1 MCGQENPEIVVKEW
15 LKRAEE
21 DIKSAK
27 VMLETNHY
35 TWSAFICQQALEKCL
50 KAGYVKK
57 RNEIPPYIHK
67 LERLCEI
74 LNVEPPEEI
83 LEGII
88 RIDKY
93 YIVARYPDYKKNID
107 VPTKDAAETIYNK
120 TEEIY
125 KWLMEN
131 LGLQR

>member
-1 MCGQENPEIVVKEW
+1 MKQENPEIVVKEW
-15 LKRAEE
+15 LKRAKE
-21 DIKSAK
+21 DMRSAK

-35 TWSAFICQQALEKCL
+35 TWCAFICQQALEKCL
-50 KAGYVKK
+50 KASYLKK
-57 RNEIPPYIHK
+57 KNDIPPYIHK

-74 LNVEPPEEI
+74 LEIELPKDI

-93 YIVARYPDYKKNID
+93 YIIARYPDYKRGVDI
-107 VPTKDAAETIYNK
+107 PTKDVAEIIYGK
-120 TEEIY
+120 TQEIY

-131 LGLQR
+131 LGIQK

>member
-1 MCGQENPEIVVKEW
+1 MEQANPEIVVNEW

-21 DIKSAK
+21 DMKSAK

-35 TWSAFICQQALEKCL
+35 TWCAFICQQALEKCL

-57 RNEIPPYIHK
+57 KNEIPPYIHK

-74 LNVEPPEEI
+74 LEIVPPADI

-93 YIVARYPDYKKNID
+93 YIVARYPDYKKGVD
-107 VPTKDAAETIYNK
+107 VSTKEIAEFIYNK
-120 TEEIY
+120 TQEIY

-131 LGLQR
+131 LGLQK

>member
-1 MCGQENPEIVVKEW
+1 MCKQENPELVVKEW

-27 VMLETNHY
+27 IMLETNHY

-74 LNVEPPEEI
+74 LDIEPPEEI
-83 LEGII
+83 LEDII

-93 YIVARYPDYKKNID
+93 YIVA
-107 VPTKDAAETIYNK
+107 
-120 TEEIY
+120 
-125 KWLMEN
+125 
-131 LGLQR
+131 

>member
-1 MCGQENPEIVVKEW
+1 MEQENPELVVKEW

-21 DIKSAK
+21 DMKSAK

-35 TWSAFICQQALEKCL
+35 TWCAFISQQALEKCL

-57 RNEIPPYIHK
+57 KNYIPPYTHK

-74 LNVEPPEEI
+74 LEIKPPEDI
-83 LEGII
+83 LEWII

-93 YIVARYPDYKKNID
+93 YIVTRYPDYKKTVDI
-107 VPTKDAAETIYNK
+107 PTKDIAKTIYNK
-120 TEEIY
+120 TQEIY
-125 KWLMEN
+125 KWLMTN
-131 LGLQR
+131 LGLQK

>member
-1 MCGQENPEIVVKEW
+1 MEQENPELVIEEW

-35 TWSAFICQQALEKCL
+35 TWCAFICQQALEKCL
-50 KAGYVKK
+50 KAVYVKK
-57 RNEIPPYIHK
+57 KNEIPPYIHK

-74 LNVEPPEEI
+74 LEIEPPEDI

-93 YIVARYPDYKKNID
+93 YIIARYPDYKKRVDI
-107 VPTKDAAETIYNK
+107 PTKDAAENIYRK
-120 TEEIY
+120 TQEIY
-125 KWLMEN
+125 KWLREK
-131 LGLQR
+131 LELQK